1 MSWPSFHNFWFFWT
15 IACSSHLFCKI
26 LNFHSYSQNMFNFQ
40 PSRFLVLCI
49 LFSYKSSQIY
59 QHAFQRLF
67 IECITCDH
75 FAFCKAIGILHK
87 FQMYHGLQQGEINFP
102 FNFITFLISSSSFF
116 FFFNQDSN
124 LLIPHPLDCE
134 PLRTIL
140 FVNQE
145 LKWCLVR
152 EQPFIY
158 SEIFIEPC
166 THWQFLH
173 LISSHYFNF
182 FHSCER
188 RK

>member
-1 MSWPSFHNFWFFWT
+1 
-15 IACSSHLFCKI
+15 
-26 LNFHSYSQNMFNFQ
+26 MFNFQ

-116 FFFNQDSN
+116 FFLSGFESAYSSPFGLRAFEDN
-124 LLIPHPLDCE
+124 LICQSRAEMMPSE
-134 PLRTIL
+134 RTAFHL
-140 FVNQE
+140 F
-145 LKWCLVR
+145 R
-152 EQPFIY
+152 DIY
-158 SEIFIEPC
+158 
-166 THWQFLH
+166 
-173 LISSHYFNF
+173 
-182 FHSCER
+182 
-188 RK
+188 

>member
-116 FFFNQDSN
+116 FF
-124 LLIPHPLDCE
+124 LIRIRIC
-134 PLRTIL
+134 
-140 FVNQE
+140 
-145 LKWCLVR
+145 
-152 EQPFIY
+152 
-158 SEIFIEPC
+158 S
-166 THWQFLH
+166 FLT
-173 LISSHYFNF
+173 LWTASLWGQSYLSIKSWNDA
-182 FHSCER
+182 
-188 RK
+188 